1 VKTPYDILGVPKTAS
16 QDEIKKAYRKLA
28 REFHPDRNPGDAAA
42 EERFKEIQ
50 GAYDTVGDEEKR
62 KKFDAGA
69 NGFQGFGSGGFGPGN
84 FNPADVN
91 LGDFGD
97 LLGGLFGGR
106 RAASQ
111 PRQRPQRG
119 ADLEVPVKLSF
130 EDALRG
136 IETKVAVEV
145 DATCRTCHGSGAEPG
160 TAPVLCPV
168 CSGRGV
174 LAESQGLFAIS
185 QPCPRCRGNGTIIET
200 PCHTCHGTGIERRTR
215 RFTVKIPAGVKTG
228 TRIRLKGKGAPGEA
242 GGPSGDLHVVTEVEP
257 SKRFHRRGKDLVVDV
272 PVTYPEAALGATVE
286 VPTPEGG
293 RVSLKVPAGAHDGKL
308 LRLRG
313 QGAPKLKGGGRD
325 DLLARVKV
333 AVPSKLSKKER
344 EALEELRRASHDDP
358 REELFD

>member
-1 VKTPYDILGVPKTAS
+1 MKTPYEILGVPKTAS

-42 EERFKEIQ
+42 EERFKEVQ
-50 GAYDTVGDEEKR
+50 GAYDTVGDDEKR
-62 KKFDAGA
+62 KEYDARG
-69 NGFQGFGSGGFGPGN
+69 NGFAGFGGGGAG

-97 LLGGLFGGR
+97 LLGGIFGGR
-106 RAASQ
+106 RAPSQ
-111 PRQRPQRG
+111 PRQRPERG
-119 ADLEVPVKLSF
+119 ADVEVPIKLSF

-160 TAPVLCPV
+160 TAPTLCPV
-168 CSGRGV
+168 CHGRGE
-174 LAESQGLFAIS
+174 LAESQGLLAIS
-185 QPCPRCRGNGTIIET
+185 QPCPRCRGNGTVIET
-200 PCHTCHGTGIERRTR
+200 PCHTCHGSGVERRTR
-215 RFTVKIPAGVKTG
+215 RYSVKIPAGVKTG
-228 TRIRLKGKGAPGEA
+228 TRIRLKGKGTPGEA
-242 GGPSGDLHVVTEVEP
+242 GGPPGDLYVVTEVEP
-257 SKRFHRRGKDLVVDV
+257 SKRFHRRGQDLVVDV

-308 LRLRG
+308 LRIRG
-313 QGAPKLKGGGRD
+313 QGAPKLKGGGKS

-333 AVPSKLSKKER
+333 AVPSKLTKKER
-344 EALEELRRASHDDP
+344 EALEELQKAPHADP

>member
-1 VKTPYDILGVPKTAS
+1 MKTPYEILGVPKTAS

-50 GAYDTVGDEEKR
+50 GAYDTVGDDEKR
-62 KKFDAGA
+62 KEHDARG
-69 NGFQGFGSGGFGPGN
+69 NGFAGFGPGG

-97 LLGGLFGGR
+97 LLGGIFGGR
-106 RAASQ
+106 RAPSQ
-111 PRQRPQRG
+111 PRPRPARG
-119 ADLEVPVKLSF
+119 ADLEVPIKLSF

-160 TAPVLCPV
+160 TAPTLCPV
-168 CSGRGV
+168 CHGRGV

-185 QPCPRCRGNGTIIET
+185 QPCPRCRGNGTVIET
-200 PCHTCHGTGIERRTR
+200 PCHTCHGTGVERRTR
-215 RFTVKIPAGVKTG
+215 RYSVKIPAGVKTG
-228 TRIRLKGKGAPGEA
+228 TRIRLKGKGAPGES
-242 GGPSGDLHVVTEVEP
+242 GGPPGDLYVVTDVVP
-257 SKRFHRRGKDLVVDV
+257 SKRFHRRGDDLVVDV

-308 LRLRG
+308 LRIRG
-313 QGAPKLKGGGRD
+313 QGAPKLKGSGKS

-333 AVPSKLSKKER
+333 AVPSKLTKKER
-344 EALEELRRASHDDP
+344 EALEELQKTPHEDP

>member
-1 VKTPYDILGVPKTAS
+1 VKTPYDILGVTKTAS
-16 QDEIKKAYRKLA
+16 QDELKKAYRKLA

-50 GAYDTVGDEEKR
+50 SAYDTVGDEEKR
-62 KKFDAGA
+62 KKYDAGG
-69 NGFQGFGSGGFGPGN
+69 NGFQGFGPGG

-106 RAASQ
+106 RAPSQ

-160 TAPVLCPV
+160 TAPTLCPV
-168 CSGRGV
+168 CHGRGV

-200 PCHTCHGTGIERRTR
+200 PCHTCRGTGVERRTR
-215 RFTVKIPAGVKTG
+215 RYTVKIPAGVKTG

-242 GGPSGDLHVVTEVEP
+242 GGPPGDLYVVTEVEP

-286 VPTPEGG
+286 VPTPDGG
-293 RVSLKVPAGAHDGKL
+293 RVSLKVPPGAHDGKL

-313 QGAPKLKGGGRD
+313 QGAPKLKGDGNE

-333 AVPSKLSKKER
+333 AVPAKLTKKER
-344 EALEELRRASHDDP
+344 EALEALQKASHDDP